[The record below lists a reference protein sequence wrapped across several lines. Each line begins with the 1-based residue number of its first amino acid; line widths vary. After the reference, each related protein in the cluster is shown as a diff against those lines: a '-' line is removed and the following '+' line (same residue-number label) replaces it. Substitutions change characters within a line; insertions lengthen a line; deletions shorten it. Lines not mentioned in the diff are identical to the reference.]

1 MAVSLTAVFA
11 LLLLLVSPL
20 QCQDPESKF
29 TASERGGDPP
39 GADLQGDVKGV
50 DGESL
55 IPAALWNKDWPGTTD
70 DLRQTG
76 DHEER
81 ECEIISVT
89 EEPAATPQPTETP
102 AAPQSQPV
110 LPPVPVIPL
119 IPNSRY
125 PVLLPGGGAVVP
137 AQSVGS

>member
-1 MAVSLTAVFA
+1 MAVSLTAVF
-11 LLLLLVSPL
+11 LLLVLPL
-20 QCQDPESKF
+20 QSQ
-29 TASERGGDPP
+29 
-39 GADLQGDVKGV
+39 
-50 DGESL
+50 
-55 IPAALWNKDWPGTTD
+55 ALWNKDWPGATD

-81 ECEIISVT
+81 ACEIISVT
-89 EEPAATPQPTETP
+89 EPAATPQPTETP

-137 AQSVGS
+137 VQSVGS